1 VETERR
7 DVTAAIPPRN
17 LLFIAAAAF
26 AIAFVL
32 LGVEVTRFGEPS
44 ILVALEGAMIDH
56 STLIAWWLTWACYPL
71 VLGPVGI
78 GLLIVAWRVPAWR
91 GRILFSLGALLVCWL
106 AADLCQHLFARPR
119 RLDWVVKHET
129 AFAFPSSH
137 ATIAVGFYGLW
148 AWMIAASGLPGR
160 RLVAWL
166 LSALVLAVLWSRL
179 ALGAHYATDLIGGAF
194 LAVALVCA
202 GAGALRR

>member
-1 VETERR
+1 MPSISAPARSVLF
-7 DVTAAIPPRN
+7 VT
-17 LLFIAAAAF
+17 AAAF

-32 LGVEVTRFGEPS
+32 LGVEVARFGEPS
-44 ILVALEGAMIDH
+44 VLIALESALVDR

-71 VLGPVGI
+71 VLGPLGI
-78 GLLIVAWRVPAWR
+78 VLLIVAWRVPAWR

-119 RLDWVVKHET
+119 RLDWVVKHESS
-129 AFAFPSSH
+129 FAFPSSH

-148 AWMIAASGLPGR
+148 AWMIATSELPGR

-166 LSALVLAVLWSRL
+166 LGALVLGILWSRL

-202 GAGALRR
+202 GAWALRR

>member
-1 VETERR
+1 MKATLTR
-7 DVTAAIPPRN
+7 PPRRA
-17 LLFIAAAAF
+17 LAVAATAF

-32 LGVEVTRFGEPS
+32 LGIEVTRFGEPS
-44 ILVALEGAMIDH
+44 MLVALEVAWLNH
-56 STLIAWWLTWACYPL
+56 STLVAWWLTWACYPL
-71 VLGPVGI
+71 ALGPIGI
-78 GLLIVAWRVPAWR
+78 VLLIVAWRVPAWR

-148 AWMIAASGLPGR
+148 AWLIATSNLPGR

-166 LSALVLAVLWSRL
+166 LGALVVGILWSRL

-202 GAGALRR
+202 GAWALRR